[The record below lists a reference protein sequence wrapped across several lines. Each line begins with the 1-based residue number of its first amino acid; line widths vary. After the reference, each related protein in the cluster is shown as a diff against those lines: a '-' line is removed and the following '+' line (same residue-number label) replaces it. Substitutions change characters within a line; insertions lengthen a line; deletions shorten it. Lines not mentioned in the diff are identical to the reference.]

1 MQPIQIAG
9 LGLAT
14 LDILMRL
21 KSMPTWDNGGKMEEI
36 RFDGGGPVGTAL
48 VAASRL
54 GIKTGFMGTRGNDF
68 LGAYKI
74 NLFNQEGV
82 DTSQVVTRDCPET
95 HIIMVYID
103 AVSGERIFCS
113 AENFGQKN
121 LSLPE
126 FNPDYLSSVDLLH
139 LDGFA
144 NLDLSLA
151 AGHTMHSAGKK
162 VMLDAGKTQGAVHA
176 AMRTLVENCDY
187 LVCGSGFCQALTG
200 IQPIKSAGQAI
211 LSMGPGVVVQT
222 EGEEGSCT
230 TTVDNHFHT
239 PAFKVNCVDTT
250 GAGDV
255 FHGAYL
261 VGLLKGWS
269 LERIATFASAVSA
282 LKCTRMGGRQGI
294 PRFIEVENFLK
305 ERAKD

>member
-1 MQPIQIAG
+1 MQPIKIAG

-14 LDILMRL
+14 LDILMRV
-21 KSMPTWDNGGKMEEI
+21 KSMPTWEHGGHTEEI
-36 RFDGGGPVGTAL
+36 RLDGGGPVGTAL

-54 GIKTGFMGTRGNDF
+54 GIKTGFLGTRGNDF
-68 LGAYKI
+68 LGEYKI
-74 NLFNQEGV
+74 KLFTQEGV
-82 DTSQVVTRDCPET
+82 DTSQVITRDCPET

-113 AENFGQKN
+113 AKNFGQKN
-121 LSLPE
+121 LSLSE

-151 AGHTMHSAGKK
+151 AAHTMHSAGTK
-162 VMLDAGKTQGAVHA
+162 VMLDAGKTQGAVGE
-176 AMRTLVENCDY
+176 AMRTLVEHCDY
-187 LVCGSGFCQALTG
+187 LICGSGFSQVLTG
-200 IQPIKSAGQAI
+200 IQAIKEASKVI
-211 LSMGPGVVVQT
+211 LTMGPRVVVQT
-222 EGEEGSCT
+222 EGEEGSFT
-230 TTVDNHFHT
+230 TTAGDHFHT
-239 PAFKVNCVDTT
+239 PAFKVNCLDTT

-261 VGLLKGWS
+261 VGLLKGWP

-282 LKCTRMGGRQGI
+282 IKCTRMGGRSGI
-294 PRFIEVENFLK
+294 PCYAEVVDFLQDK
-305 ERAKD
+305 AKD